1 MEKHMQ
7 SLFEQIEKDPQLS
20 QALFD
25 PVMFSVVLLDTTP
38 RWYQAKL
45 LRDPHKLKVA
55 RMGRRTGK
63 TFTMILHMIFMH
75 LLTLTANNW

>member
-7 SLFEQIEKDPQLS
+7 SLFEQIEQDPELS
-20 QALFD
+20 KALFD

-45 LRDPHKLKVA
+45 LRDPHKLKSCQN
-55 RMGRRTGK
+55 G
-63 TFTMILHMIFMH
+63 
-75 LLTLTANNW
+75 